1 MERYKKGDIVTY
13 SNGMTKCIN
22 KPDRYAR
29 YFDNNYYNSAYDLT
43 IMKIQRFKKILWFY
57 MLVTVYERRSD

>member
-13 SNGMTKCIN
+13 SNGMTKFIN

-29 YFDNNYYNSAYDLT
+29 YFNEDYINPIYDLK
-43 IMKIQRFKKILWFY
+43 IMKIQRPKKILFFY
-57 MLVTVYERRSD
+57 VLITIYERKG